1 MSKFII
7 IVYVFVGAIFLF
19 GCNADEHICEN
30 NIMENVITEEQLIEN
45 QISTNTNI
53 QENEILT
60 NISNEIAKET
70 TKEETINKSEN
81 IIKETTTKPKN
92 ETVNTPAPTVK
103 PVEQPVVKK
112 EETKTDTV
120 VPKKETKPVENKTPI
135 ESTPEPTPTPEETP
149 KPVEPEV
156 PKKNGYYYNEDQT
169 NFLVSEFYRL
179 TNNNPSFTVKPDEKA
194 RNSSPFWPYK
204 ESEITKQIINITFGD
219 FIVYAEDYYKDD
231 VKQRTLYYICFDV

>member
-7 IVYVFVGAIFLF
+7 IVYIFVGAIFLF
-19 GCNADEHICEN
+19 GCNADEHNCEN

-92 ETVNTPAPTVK
+92 ETVNTPVPTVK

-112 EETKTDTV
+112 EKTKTDTV
-120 VPKKETKPVENKTPI
+120 VPNVETKAIENI
-135 ESTPEPTPTPEETP
+135 TPTENTLETTPTLEEL
-149 KPVEPEV
+149 EI
-156 PKKNGYYYNEDQT
+156 PKKNGYYYNEGKT

-179 TNNNPSFTVKPDEKA
+179 TNNNPNFTVKPDPKA
-194 RNSSPFWPYK
+194 KKSNPFWGYK
-204 ESEITKQIINITFGD
+204 ESEITKQIENISFGD

-231 VKQRTLYYICFDV
+231 IIQRTLYYICFNV

>member
-7 IVYVFVGAIFLF
+7 IVYVFVGAMFLF

-45 QISTNTNI
+45 QISTNIDI
-53 QENEILT
+53 QESKIT
-60 NISNEIAKET
+60 KET

-81 IIKETTTKPKN
+81 VKEDLTTKQKN
-92 ETVNTPAPTVK
+92 GIVNTPLTTEK
-103 PVEQPVVKK
+103 PVVKK
-112 EETKTDTV
+112 EETRTDTAV
-120 VPKKETKPVENKTPI
+120 SNVETKAIENITQT
-135 ESTPEPTPTPEETP
+135 ENTSETTSTHE
-149 KPVEPEV
+149 EPEI
-156 PKKNGYYYNEDQT
+156 PKKNGYYYNEGKT

-194 RNSSPFWPYK
+194 KNSSPFWPYK
-204 ESEITKQIINITFGD
+204 ESEITKQIKNITFGD